1 MKLFQMLLS
10 QRNILQKYTSSQE
23 ATEDILRLFCDTLP
37 LNLDEEGDK
46 NAQLGIDHLD
56 QYVLK
61 PQREG
66 GGNNLWDQEM
76 KEKLLSLAE
85 DPARA
90 QFILMQKITP
100 PVLKNKFVRRGV
112 MSEEL
117 DTVSEFGYY
126 SVYCTNDSSKVV
138 ENKVV
143 GPLIRTKGAT
153 ENEGGVAVGISAIDS
168 PFFIENSG
176 SSSIP

>member
-1 MKLFQMLLS
+1 MSTCF
-10 QRNILQKYTSSQE
+10 T
-23 ATEDILRLFCDTLP
+23 
-37 LNLDEEGDK
+37 
-46 NAQLGIDHLD
+46 GIDHLD

-117 DTVSEFGYY
+117 DTVSEVGFDIFSHFIQNYSFSFRVKTNPLYY
-126 SVYCTNDSSKVV
+126 HQF
-138 ENKVV
+138 
-143 GPLIRTKGAT
+143 L
-153 ENEGGVAVGISAIDS
+153 
-168 PFFIENSG
+168 
-176 SSSIP
+176 